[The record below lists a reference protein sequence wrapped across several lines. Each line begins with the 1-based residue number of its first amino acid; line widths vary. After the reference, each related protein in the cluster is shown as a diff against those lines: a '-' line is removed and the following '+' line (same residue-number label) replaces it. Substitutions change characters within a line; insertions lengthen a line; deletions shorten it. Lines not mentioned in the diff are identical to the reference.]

1 MGDVIDNDLG
11 FDQPLDRRTLL
22 GKAAIA
28 GGALAAGGLLT
39 ASRASAGS
47 AAVAG
52 KVTIWFGQ
60 FGAIAEQEGIR
71 KYVFKG
77 FNGEVDGVRADHR
90 SDALRRSRQGGGE
103 GGQERH
109 RRARR
114 PSR

>member
-39 ASRASAGS
+39 AAVRPPARPRSPARSRPGS
-47 AAVAG
+47 ASSERSPSRREFA
-52 KVTIWFGQ
+52 
-60 FGAIAEQEGIR
+60 
-71 KYVFKG
+71 KYVFKLMATSKRR
-77 FNGEVDGVRADHR
+77 VRADHR
-90 SDALRRSRQGGGE
+90 SDALRRSRPGGGE
-103 GGQERH
+103 GRQEGH